1 MNLSICRC
9 RCSSTAKKKLTL
21 ELEFTC
27 IPDSCNLMYD
37 YLENVVKIPEI
48 RPPVS
53 SAVILGML
61 LMELAD
67 ELVQP

>member
-1 MNLSICRC
+1 MH
-9 RCSSTAKKKLTL
+9 TVKL
-21 ELEFTC
+21 
-27 IPDSCNLMYD
+27 IPDSCNVMYD